1 MNQKRYI
8 TADKILP
15 VKGNPMEGKVLV
27 FEGEVLSDI
36 VEANM
41 IEPGKVEAYNG
52 ILVPGFVNAHCHL
65 ELSHMKGKINT
76 GTGLLHFLQ
85 SVISMREFPEEVILD
100 AIVKADEEMHEG
112 GIMAVGD
119 ICNAIHTAT
128 VKANSNISYYS
139 FVEMF
144 DFLDPVKTEQFYNN
158 FYPAYESVPGLGK
171 HRKSIVPHAP
181 YTVSEHL
188 HRRIY
193 ESNTSEAIWSIHMQE
208 NIEEDRLFLGQES
221 GYRKFFSEL
230 GAPITHFQPTGTSSL
245 ASYLSFSPLPQKML
259 FVHNTQSRESDFK
272 AIKASAING
281 YLVTCPNANL
291 FIENQLPR
299 YELWKESGLPI
310 CIGTDSYSSN
320 WRLSIWSEI
329 LTILKYN
336 SFLSFDEVLEWA
348 TINGA
353 EALGLDSELGSFEI
367 GKRPGCVLLKSIG
380 GDVDTRANDVVK
392 IV

>member
-119 ICNAIHTAT
+119 ICNAIHTGT

-158 FYPAYESVPGLGK
+158 FYPAFESVPGLGK

-188 HRRIY
+188 HRKIY
-193 ESNTSEAIWSIHMQE
+193 ESNTSDAIWSIHMQE
-208 NIEEDRLFLGQES
+208 NIEEDRLFLGKES
-221 GYRKFFSEL
+221 GYRQFYRGL
-230 GAPITHFQPTGTSSL
+230 GAPIDHFEPTGTSSL
-245 ASYLSFSPLPQKML
+245 SSYLSFTPLPEKML
-259 FVHNTQSRESDFK
+259 FVHNTQSRQADLK
-272 AIKASAING
+272 AIKESSVKG

-299 YELWKESGLPI
+299 YELWKESGLAV

>member
-158 FYPAYESVPGLGK
+158 FYPAFESVPGLGK

-193 ESNTSEAIWSIHMQE
+193 ESNTSDAIWSIHMQE
-208 NIEEDRLFLGQES
+208 NIEEDRLFLGKES
-221 GYRKFFSEL
+221 GYRQFYSGL
-230 GAPITHFQPTGTSSL
+230 GAPIDHFEPTGTSSL
-245 ASYLSFSPLPQKML
+245 ASYLSFTPLPEKML
-259 FVHNTQSRESDFK
+259 FVHNTQSRQADLK
-272 AIKASAING
+272 AIKESSVKG
-281 YLVTCPNANL
+281 YLVTCPNTNL

-299 YELWKESGLPI
+299 YELWKESGLAV